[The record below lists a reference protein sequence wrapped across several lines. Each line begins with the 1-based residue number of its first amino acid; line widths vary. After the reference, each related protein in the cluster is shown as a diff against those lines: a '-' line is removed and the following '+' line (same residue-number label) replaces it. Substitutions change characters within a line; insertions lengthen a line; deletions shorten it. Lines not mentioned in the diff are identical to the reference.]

1 MNEILINV
9 QGLCKQFKKSKVL
22 KDVSF
27 TVKEGMICGLVGPNG
42 AGKTTIMKALGGLI
56 IPTAGSIELFGETSE
71 KGLAHS
77 RSRMSFM
84 IEVPY
89 AKQSMTARENLEKL
103 RLQKGLPDKSRID
116 EVLELVGLAD
126 TGKKHVKNFSLG
138 MKQRLGIAGALL
150 TKPELMVLDEPVNGL
165 DPEGIVEIREMLLKL
180 NREEHIT
187 IVISSHILSE
197 LSLLCSDY
205 LFIRHGELIESLSAE
220 QLKRQCH
227 EYYHIRTDKDSLVP
241 AVLKNTLGIEDIEV
255 EKDGSVRVYERIDEL
270 RLISRTLYE
279 NDITPVELHLKDA
292 DLEQYYMNMVGEE
305 SEEGDKNDKSDKGT
319 AVQNAS

>member
-1 MNEILINV
+1 MNDILIDV
-9 QGLCKQFKKSKVL
+9 RGLCKQFGKSVVL

-56 IPTAGSIELFGETSE
+56 IPTAGSIGLFGETSE

-84 IEVPY
+84 IEIPY
-89 AKQSMTARENLEKL
+89 AKQNMTARENLEKL
-103 RLQKGLPDKSRID
+103 RLQKGLPDRSRID
-116 EVLELVGLAD
+116 EVLSLVGLAD
-126 TGKKHVKNFSLG
+126 AGKKLVKNFSLG

-150 TKPELMVLDEPVNGL
+150 TKPELMVLDEPINGL

-180 NREEHIT
+180 NREEHMT
-187 IVISSHILSE
+187 IIISSHILSE

-220 QLKRQCH
+220 QLKRKCH
-227 EYYHIRTDKDSLVP
+227 EYYHIRTDNDSLVP
-241 AVLKNTLGIEDIEV
+241 VVLQNKLGITDIEV
-255 EKDGSVRVYERIDEL
+255 EKDGSVRVFESLDDMR
-270 RLISRTLYE
+270 RISRTLYE
-279 NDITPVELHLKDA
+279 NGITPVELHLKDA
-292 DLEQYYMNMVGEE
+292 DLESYYMDLVGEE
-305 SEEGDKNDKSDKGT
+305 NVQSDKGT
-319 AVQNAS
+319 AVQDAS